1 MLKSVNK
8 LYYTA
13 CLYIYTVNCN
23 AKVCKQ
29 SVLYILYVN
38 TCTLSILHITKTQQF
53 YNNNN
58 NNRFYSTQSTKI
70 NKNLKI

>member
-8 LYYTA
+8 LYYT
-13 CLYIYTVNCN
+13 CMFIHIHSQL
-23 AKVCKQ
+23 CKQ
-29 SVLYILYVN
+29 TALYILHIN
-38 TCTLSILHITKTQQF
+38 TCTLSILHINYKNSTVL
-53 YNNNN
+53 YN

>member
-8 LYYTA
+8 LYYT
-13 CLYIYTVNCN
+13 CMFIHIHSQL
-23 AKVCKQ
+23 CKQ
-29 SVLYILYVN
+29 TALYILPVHIN
-38 TCTLSILHITKTQQF
+38 TCTLSILHINNKNQQF
-53 YNNNN
+53 YNN